1 MQKTKLR
8 ERIRDAW
15 HAFKHSP
22 TLVKFE
28 QRVVHVSRPRV
39 ETYSFIVDHPDFIV
53 DLSDPEGRRRDAERD
68 LARRIGK
75 TLMAAGAIE
84 VRHLGELIPG
94 HDAYRG
100 VVRVVMPE
108 KADGLKE
115 EPEEC

>member
-1 MQKTKLR
+1 MAKTKLR
-8 ERIRDAW
+8 DRIRDAC
-15 HAFKHSP
+15 HVFKYGP

-28 QRVVHVSRPRV
+28 QPVVHVSQPQV

-53 DLSDPEGRRRDAERD
+53 GLSDPESRRRDAERD
-68 LARRIGK
+68 IARRIGK

-100 VVRVVMPE
+100 VVRVVMPT
-108 KADGLKE
+108 KE
-115 EPEEC
+115 GEPEEW